1 MLTGLECSSLQWKT
15 VRDNVTFNVIWQWN
29 AVECTVFVGKKTKS
43 SNY

>member
-15 VRDNVTFNVIWQWN
+15 VRDNVTFNVILQWN
-29 AVECTVFVGKKTKS
+29 AVEYTVLKTKS